1 MYTYIYIF
9 IYFNIYFML
18 YVLTMQFA
26 LIFHNLLV
34 SCVRKMLTFIGKVQ
48 KYMYVSVSKAFP
60 MYSSLS
66 YINYTVNFCVHK
78 S

>member
-1 MYTYIYIF
+1 MYTYIYIY

-26 LIFHNLLV
+26 LIFHNL
-34 SCVRKMLTFIGKVQ
+34 Q
-48 KYMYVSVSKAFP
+48 VSVCVNIHRESTKVYVCKCFKSFSDV
-60 MYSSLS
+60 YSSLS
-66 YINYTVNFCVHK
+66 YIHLLH